1 MCAIGRL
8 RPLGQNHSTAHIEP
22 TGLKYSLRGS
32 DGQVDLIKVAYTRLN
47 FAEDGFIPAGENFFS
62 DDCCR
67 FSFKLSLSHF
77 GCRLW
82 YQGTAW
88 TVVELNGFAVILRS
102 ADQFKR
108 ARAPA
113 PAAADT
119 GDESRMDESRSEL
132 IKPYRQYI
140 YV

>member
-1 MCAIGRL
+1 M
-8 RPLGQNHSTAHIEP
+8 
-22 TGLKYSLRGS
+22 
-32 DGQVDLIKVAYTRLN
+32 
-47 FAEDGFIPAGENFFS
+47 
-62 DDCCR
+62 
-67 FSFKLSLSHF
+67 
-77 GCRLW
+77 
-82 YQGTAW
+82 
-88 TVVELNGFAVILRS
+88 ILRS

-113 PAAADT
+113 LAAADT

>member
-1 MCAIGRL
+1 M
-8 RPLGQNHSTAHIEP
+8 STTVIDV
-22 TGLKYSLRGS
+22 SVGS
-32 DGQVDLIKVAYTRLN
+32 
-47 FAEDGFIPAGENFFS
+47 
-62 DDCCR
+62 
-67 FSFKLSLSHF
+67 
-77 GCRLW
+77 RLW

-108 ARAPA
+108 AHAPA
-113 PAAADT
+113 LAAADT
-119 GDESRMDESRSEL
+119 GDESRLDGSRSEL